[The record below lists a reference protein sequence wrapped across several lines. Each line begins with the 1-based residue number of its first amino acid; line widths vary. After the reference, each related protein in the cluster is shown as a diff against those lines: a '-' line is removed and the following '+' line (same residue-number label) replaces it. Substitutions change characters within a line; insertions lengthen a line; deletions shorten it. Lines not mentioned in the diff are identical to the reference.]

1 LNCFYHG
8 SNFPINQLDISFF
21 PHIHSA
27 LSDDDDLTM
36 MEK

>member
-1 LNCFYHG
+1 MAD
-8 SNFPINQLDISFF
+8 FPKHRLDISF
-21 PHIHSA
+21 ILHSA